1 MLMLV
6 EVVTGFHVVVTA
18 EAYLEVFAH
27 VEPYIWEG
35 VLDELLWLLIILQ
48 PQRNI
53 TPNLPNLLIKPAV
66 QPILLKLMR
75 QLPYLLLMEQYMT
88 TPRVNNRTGIS
99 YIRWNSMLFN
109 LQAVVLD
116 FKGFSGN
123 DGHHIP
129 VFDVMVDKVEV
140 IAAED
145 EFC

>member
-1 MLMLV
+1 MLVLV

-66 QPILLKLMR
+66 QPILLELMC
-75 QLPYLLLMEQYMT
+75 QLPNLLLMQQYMT

-99 YIRWNSMLFN
+99 DIS
-109 LQAVVLD
+109 
-116 FKGFSGN
+116 
-123 DGHHIP
+123 
-129 VFDVMVDKVEV
+129 
-140 IAAED
+140 
-145 EFC
+145 